1 MDQQNAKHRTLALV
15 QALRKGEI
23 PGVSVPPEM
32 EPGAKSR
39 GAPDISG
46 QHKAAKRDGGPGR
59 TAGRGEAKRAR
70 VHSC

>member
-1 MDQQNAKHRTLALV
+1 M
-15 QALRKGEI
+15 
-23 PGVSVPPEM
+23 SVPPEM